1 MQCVEFDPLNMQIRM
16 PGFVNWKKNATVGL
30 KKPEQSKCT
39 KDAVQLTVILP
50 GTKYLWYAFFTSL
63 EIKL

>member
-1 MQCVEFDPLNMQIRM
+1 MCRIPPIEYANKNARICEL
-16 PGFVNWKKNATVGL
+16 GKKNATVGL

-50 GTKYLWYAFFTSL
+50 GTKYL
-63 EIKL
+63 